1 MRSFFVIGLVL
12 FLITSCKELI
22 DKENG
27 EHFNVDEQ
35 LYSTATITDGKIQSP
50 INILTTNAAEGND
63 HQINILCGDGIKVET
78 VANTGH
84 SVQLNFESGNTIV
97 FDDKR
102 YDMIQAHFHTPSEHQ
117 VDGLTFPMEMHF
129 VNKLLTNSE
138 QDSSAYLVIALLIK
152 MGEENTFIKKFIGH
166 IPTEENQT
174 ILKTNAPAWEKEW
187 LLDEVDQT
195 LHYYY
200 YQGSLTTPPYTETV
214 NWLVSKKIFEAS
226 PEQIQYINDLEGNNA
241 RHVHAL
247 FNRTIETN

>member
-1 MRSFFVIGLVL
+1 MRSIFTFSVILL
-12 FLITSCKELI
+12 LISSCKQLNTNEYG
-22 DKENG
+22 D
-27 EHFNVDEQ
+27 HFNVDEE

-50 INILTTNAAEGND
+50 INILTTNMAEGND
-63 HQINILCGDGIKVET
+63 HQIAIQCGEGIKVEA
-78 VANTGH
+78 VVNTGH
-84 SVQLNFESGNTIV
+84 SVQLNFEPGNIIV
-97 FDDKR
+97 FDGQR

-129 VNKLLTNSE
+129 VNKLLTESE
-138 QDSSAYLVIALLIK
+138 QDSSAYLVIALLLK
-152 MGEENTFIKKFIGH
+152 MGQPHPFIEKFIDY
-166 IPTEENQT
+166 IPAEANQT
-174 ILKTNAPAWEKEW
+174 AFESDAPAWQEEW

-195 LHYYY
+195 LHYYF

-247 FNRTIETN
+247 FNRTIENN